1 MTASLLQIAL
11 DMLLAG
17 AGGFAIAVLVASW
30 RAARGPIAALRA
42 QLAALADGRDLQL
55 PVVRTQVRFTPP
67 RRGVT
72 PQAVRP
78 VPASLRAA

>member
-11 DMLLAG
+11 DMLFAG
-17 AGGFAIAVLVASW
+17 AGGFAIAVLAGSW
-30 RAARGPIAALRA
+30 RAARGPISALRS

-67 RRGVT
+67 RRAFT
-72 PQAVRP
+72 AQAVRP
-78 VPASLRAA
+78 VPVSLRAA